1 MITTVDVETTFDV
14 DDENKITSSP
24 FNGNNLVSV
33 GYKIDDNPVEYL
45 CFYHRD
51 EPPTPNAQNILQN
64 VLDKTDVLIGHNIKF
79 DFSWL
84 VQCGFT
90 YDKKLHD
97 TMVMEYIMARGI
109 KWGFSLEDCCK
120 RKGVALKKSELIQPF
135 MKNRVSYERIP
146 WNIVYEYGK
155 QDVESTY
162 QLAIAQL
169 SKFKMSWGDLYDN

>member
-1 MITTVDVETTFDV
+1 VITTVDVETSYSV
-14 DDENKITSSP
+14 DEDNKKSSSP

-51 EPPTPNAQNILQN
+51 EPPTPNAQKILQK

-97 TMVMEYIMARGI
+97 TMVMEYISARGV

-120 RKGVALKKSELIQPF
+120 RKGVAQKKTDLIEPF
-135 MKNRVSYERIP
+135 MKNNTSYEKIP
-146 WNIVYEYGK
+146 WSIVDEYGRG
-155 QDVESTY
+155 DVESTY
-162 QLAIAQL
+162 QLANAQL
-169 SKFKMSWGDLYDN
+169 SKLKITWGDLYDY